1 MCPFTISY
9 KSSVKPSTNMA
20 KAVNHL
26 GVVGV
31 GWGWGGVGVVVVG
44 WDGVGWNS
52 SCKPYTMRL
61 TTNVKIRRRLEHNIH
76 CLPQLCTKYEKYVR
90 SSCVFVTKHAH
101 NLTNLKQNL
110 LLMNNIQLD
119 FASNNLRF
127 I

>member
-1 MCPFTISY
+1 
-9 KSSVKPSTNMA
+9 MA

-31 GWGWGGVGVVVVG
+31 GWGWGGGGVGVG
-44 WDGVGWNS
+44 WGWNS
-52 SCKPYTMRL
+52 SCKPCTVRL
-61 TTNVKIRRRLEHNIH
+61 TTNVKIRRRLELNIH